1 MGNASKVL
9 FKEIMVFVK
18 EFESLGNKWCEENDI
33 SSVARARSYGKKII
47 SAMKPFIEE
56 SIKETDAAI
65 AAEAAAKIVVPVV
78 VPVVEEVAP
87 VVEEVLVAPVEVVT
101 VVEDTISAEIIVE
114 APVVDSIVEPETK
127 VLSEKKETDFKNKG
141 FNFNKRK

>member
-78 VPVVEEVAP
+78 EEVVPVVEEVI
-87 VVEEVLVAPVEVVT
+87 VVEEVPTVPVEVTT
-101 VVEDTISAEIIVE
+101 VVEESITAEITVE
-114 APVVDSIVEPETK
+114 APLVETETK
-127 VLSEKKETDFKNKG
+127 AVPEKKETETKNKG

>member
-1 MGNASKVL
+1 MGNVSKVL

-78 VPVVEEVAP
+78 EEVLVVDEVPVVEEVPVVPVEVAT
-87 VVEEVLVAPVEVVT
+87 VVEE
-101 VVEDTISAEIIVE
+101 TISAEIIAE
-114 APVVDSIVEPETK
+114 APVVEPETK
-127 VLSEKKETDFKNKG
+127 VLPEKKETEAKNKG

>member
-9 FKEIMVFVK
+9 FKEIMVFVR

-56 SIKETDAAI
+56 SIKETEAAI

-78 VPVVEEVAP
+78 E
-87 VVEEVLVAPVEVVT
+87 EVVT
-101 VVEDTISAEIIVE
+101 VVEEVPTVPVEVTTVVEESITAEITVE
-114 APVVDSIVEPETK
+114 APVVETETK
-127 VLSEKKETDFKNKG
+127 AVPEKKETETKNKG

>member
-1 MGNASKVL
+1 MGNVSKVL

-65 AAEAAAKIVVPVV
+65 AAEATAAEAAAKIVVPVV
-78 VPVVEEVAP
+78 EEVSVVEEAPVTPVEVAP
-87 VVEEVLVAPVEVVT
+87 VVEE
-101 VVEDTISAEIIVE
+101 TISAEIIAE
-114 APVVDSIVEPETK
+114 APVVEPETK
-127 VLSEKKETDFKNKG
+127 VLPEKKETEAKNKG

>member
-78 VPVVEEVAP
+78 EEVVPVVEEVI
-87 VVEEVLVAPVEVVT
+87 VVEEVPTVPVEVTT
-101 VVEDTISAEIIVE
+101 VVEESITAEITVE
-114 APVVDSIVEPETK
+114 APVVETETK
-127 VLSEKKETDFKNKG
+127 AVPEKKETETKNKG